1 MSCFKTHGMGVGLTL
16 SACVAM
22 GEPLPE
28 SSLLSRY
35 GMTVEDLPAAVV
47 QEPSKEPTEAPASL
61 FQLQPEP
68 PLVDIRIGER
78 TEAQSVGNISID
90 NMIKRDQQHCQR
102 LLEQALERDSD
113 RYHDPARTHDLCN

>member
-1 MSCFKTHGMGVGLTL
+1 MSCFKAHGMGVGLTL

-35 GMTVEDLPAAVV
+35 GMTVEDLPTVAV
-47 QEPSKEPTEAPASL
+47 KEPARKPAEEPPSL
-61 FQLQPEP
+61 FKLQPELPAVNIRFEERSP
-68 PLVDIRIGER
+68 PE
-78 TEAQSVGNISID
+78 SVGNISID
-90 NMIKRDQQHCQR
+90 NMIRRDQQHCQR

-113 RYHDPARTHDLCN
+113 RYHDPARTQDLCH